1 MGRGGLRLCLRLQR
15 GCGVRGWGRDG
26 LGAGALGRGRE
37 GAEGFDVDYAPSI
50 AAASGPRFDPSA
62 VRAELA
68 PALVARDDVVDAVA
82 CLVAARR
89 IALGHAIALPAGR
102 VERDRR
108 GLRMEITA

>member
-1 MGRGGLRLCLRLQR
+1 
-15 GCGVRGWGRDG
+15 
-26 LGAGALGRGRE
+26 
-37 GAEGFDVDYAPSI
+37 
-50 AAASGPRFDPSA
+50 